1 MDWSVVRDFLAV
13 VETGSLSAAARK
25 LRVSQPTLSRRIAD
39 LEEKLGATLFLRTP
53 KGLLMTE
60 TGEGILA
67 DAREMEA
74 SAMAIARRAD
84 AGRDA
89 LEGTVRVSCTEG
101 LGTKWL
107 PSHLK
112 AFHDKYPRLRV
123 EILIDNRA
131 VNLVRREADIALRLF
146 RPEQP
151 DLIARKLGGL
161 SLGMYGS
168 QSYLAEHGTPEKI
181 GDLKSHIHVGFD
193 ESLTGRPDI
202 QTLEKMFKAD
212 RIVHRSNSFIGQYE
226 AARAGIGLAMVDCFL
241 ADSDPG
247 LQRVLPEK
255 LYHMMEVWLVTHA
268 EVSRS
273 ARIRVLFDHIAEAFL
288 ADRASVEGVVDRVA
302 AA

>member
-25 LRVSQPTLSRRIAD
+25 LRVSQPTLSRRISD

-67 DAREMEA
+67 DALEMETRA
-74 SAMAIARRAD
+74 LAIERRAD

-89 LEGTVRVSCTEG
+89 LEGTVRISCTEG

-107 PSHLK
+107 PRHLK
-112 AFHDKYPRLRV
+112 TFHDSYPRLQV
-123 EILIDNRA
+123 EVLVDNRA

-151 DLIARKLGGL
+151 DLVARKLGGL
-161 SLGMYGS
+161 DMGLYGS
-168 QSYLAEHGTPEKI
+168 KRYLKERGVPAKVS
-181 GDLKSHIHVGFD
+181 DLKSHLHVGFD
-193 ESLTGRPDI
+193 ESLTRRSDI
-202 QTLEKMFKAD
+202 QYLESMFNPDA
-212 RIVHRSNSFIGQYE
+212 IVHRSTSFVGQFE

-241 ADSDPG
+241 GDADPD
-247 LQRVLPEK
+247 LVRILPTK
-255 LYHMMEVWLVTHA
+255 LYHTMEVWLVTHS

-273 ARIRVLFDHIAEAFL
+273 ARIRVLFDHLAEAFQS
-288 ADRASVEGVVDRVA
+288 DRASIEGTPPDAAVA
-302 AA
+302 